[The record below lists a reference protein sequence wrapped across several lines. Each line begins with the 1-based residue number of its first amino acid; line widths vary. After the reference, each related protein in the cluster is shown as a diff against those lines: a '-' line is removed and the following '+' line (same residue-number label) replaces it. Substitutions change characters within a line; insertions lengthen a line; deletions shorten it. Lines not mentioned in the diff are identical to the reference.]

1 MLLPIIEDLVNPIR
15 IINKGRRIG
24 KDNIGYK
31 VPLLLAFEIIAA
43 IIVEAEDKPILPNII
58 VKKKQKVIFY

>member
-15 IINKGRRIG
+15 IISKGRRIG

-58 VKKKQKVIFY
+58 VTKNKK